1 MAELATLAR
10 PYAEAVFGLAKEAG
24 NFDEWSEGLTF
35 LVSIIEQPLIS
46 AVIANPRVDKTIVTE
61 LLLDICS
68 EQKVS
73 DSVKNLVK
81 VLIDNHK
88 LRVLPKLLELYEQLK
103 AQQQGYIPVEIVSTY
118 EVTPEQQQAVESAL
132 KKRFG
137 KAVALSTTID
147 PSLVGGWLIRAG
159 DQVID
164 LSIRGRLQQMAAELR
179 R

>member
-46 AVIANPRVDKTIVTE
+46 AVIANPRVDKAIVTD

-88 LRVLPKLLELYEQLK
+88 LRVQI
-103 AQQQGYIPVEIVSTY
+103 G
-118 EVTPEQQQAVESAL
+118 
-132 KKRFG
+132 
-137 KAVALSTTID
+137 
-147 PSLVGGWLIRAG
+147 RASCRER
-159 DQVID
+159 V
-164 LSIRGRLQQMAAELR
+164 
-179 R
+179 